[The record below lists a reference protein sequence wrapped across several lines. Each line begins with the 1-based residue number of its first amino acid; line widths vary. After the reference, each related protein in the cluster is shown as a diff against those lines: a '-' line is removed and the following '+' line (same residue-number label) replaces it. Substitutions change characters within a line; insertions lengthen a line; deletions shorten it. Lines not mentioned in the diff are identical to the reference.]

1 MDYGDHT
8 HSPPSGTWLA
18 TVHAASLRHE
28 TVQFKV
34 AVLLRTRWTRA
45 AVLATPLEAGF
56 RGGQPNGQPAD
67 KASSD
72 QLSTLISQNGE
83 LAAGSR
89 RRPRGETRSRYETD
103 PRKLATFL
111 IVRLSGWSLLTTG
124 CSPEL
129 AFPILPDPRMTR

>member
-1 MDYGDHT
+1 MSSTLALAAGRDLSTIGLSAWPGRPPSPRVIQFSLHRVDGGHT

-56 RGGQPNGQPAD
+56 RGGQPT
-67 KASSD
+67 ASPRTRCRRTNSPPSSRKMENWP
-72 QLSTLISQNGE
+72 Q
-83 LAAGSR
+83 AAEDGLGGDPKQVR
-89 RRPRGETRSRYETD
+89 DRPS
-103 PRKLATFL
+103 
-111 IVRLSGWSLLTTG
+111 
-124 CSPEL
+124 
-129 AFPILPDPRMTR
+129 